1 MEWME
6 ILNQI
11 FDLCIVPLL
20 GILVTCL
27 VVFISS
33 KTKELNEKHDVEL
46 LTKYTNMLSQTVIDC
61 VIATNQTYVEAL
73 KGQNKF
79 DAEAQKKAFEMTYQS
94 VLQVLNEDAKDYLS
108 NVYGDISILL
118 TNLIEAEVSRNKV

>member
-27 VVFISS
+27 VVFIKS
-33 KTKELNEKHDVEL
+33 KTKELNERHDVEL

-94 VLQVLNEDAKDYLS
+94 VLQVLGEDAKDYLS
-108 NVYGDISILL
+108 SVYGDISVLL

>member
-27 VVFISS
+27 VVFIKS
-33 KTKELNEKHDVEL
+33 KTKELNERHDVEL

-108 NVYGDISILL
+108 NVYGDISVLL

>member
-108 NVYGDISILL
+108 NVYGDISVLL